1 MKNIIYCY
9 LLRYSIEDAL
19 MDIANGF
26 ELASEERNAT
36 VGQKQELIKVATKI
50 FELRNEL
57 RREKKKES

>member
-1 MKNIIYCY
+1 
-9 LLRYSIEDAL
+9 